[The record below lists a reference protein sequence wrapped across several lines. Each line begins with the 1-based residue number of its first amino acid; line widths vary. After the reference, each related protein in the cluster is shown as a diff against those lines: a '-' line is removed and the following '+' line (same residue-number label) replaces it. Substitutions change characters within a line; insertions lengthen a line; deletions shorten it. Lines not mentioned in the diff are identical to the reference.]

1 MSIYLYLYKY
11 LYNYLYKILLFGCKI
26 TNFLSET
33 SNYERKHVICLHV
46 CMFANYYVCMF
57 VGNHVCMFACLLTNM
72 FAIFYAF
79 VYRTLMLINV
89 LETKWLV

>member
-33 SNYERKHVICLHV
+33 SNYERKHVICLYVCVFANNHV
-46 CMFANYYVCMF
+46 CMFVC
-57 VGNHVCMFACLLTNM
+57 NHVCMFACLLTNM